1 MKTNFEL
8 YKRKMGRIVF
18 AFLFLICFVS
28 GVEAKSGVNIFAYP
42 RNVPEQVIFNRYGK
56 SFKLNDFAGDFLIVV
71 FWSKTCIPCLR
82 ELKDLNGF
90 VNKTA
95 NDGIKLIMVSP
106 EDEWVTATEQQTVL
120 KRYNAEN
127 LDYYVDR
134 KSKLASAFGI
144 FTSPHAVLINKESM
158 EIGRIRGSVDWDDDD
173 VISYIYKI
181 KAQN

>member
-1 MKTNFEL
+1 MF
-8 YKRKMGRIVF
+8 RIILVI
-18 AFLFLICFVS
+18 LFLACFVS
-28 GVEAKSGVNIFAYP
+28 TAQAKQGVNIFAYP
-42 RNVPEQVIFNRYGK
+42 RNVPEQTIFNRYGK
-56 SFKLNDFAGDFLIVV
+56 SIKLKDFAGDFLIIV

-82 ELKDLNGF
+82 ELKDLSGF

-95 NDGIKLIMVSP
+95 NNGIKLILVSP
-106 EDEWVTATEQQTVL
+106 EEEWETEEEQLAIL

-144 FTSPHAVLINKESM
+144 FTSPHTVLVNKESM
-158 EIGRIRGSVDWDDDD
+158 EIGRIRGAADWDDDD
-173 VISYIYKI
+173 VINYIYKI